1 MHEGEGSLY
10 MFWRRE
16 ERRRAAAA
24 ESIAELIHE
33 ARGGGSPDDEPA
45 EPATDAEGR
54 ALIRRRYRYVGQVQ
68 GVGFRWT
75 SQRIAG
81 SLGLAGWVRNEDDG
95 SVTLVLQGTQDQ
107 LGAFASQL
115 AETLSRYAR
124 YTVADRQDEP
134 VRAGETAF
142 KVRY

>member
-1 MHEGEGSLY
+1 

-16 ERRRAAAA
+16 ERRGAAAA
-24 ESIAELIHE
+24 ESIADLIRE
-33 ARGGGSPDDEPA
+33 ARGGGSPDEAPEEP
-45 EPATDAEGR
+45 PRDAEGR

-75 SQRIAG
+75 SQRIANA
-81 SLGLAGWVRNEDDG
+81 LGIAGWVRNEDDG

-107 LGAFASQL
+107 LGAFATKL

-124 YTVADRQDEP
+124 YTVAGREDEP
-134 VRAGETAF
+134 VRAGETVF

>member
-1 MHEGEGSLY
+1 
-10 MFWRRE
+10 MFWRRD

-24 ESIAELIHE
+24 ESVADLIRE
-33 ARGGGSPDDEPA
+33 ARGGGSPDPVDEHACA
-45 EPATDAEGR
+45 EVLDENGE

-81 SLGLAGWVRNEDDG
+81 TLGLAGWVRNEDDG
-95 SVTLVLQGTQDQ
+95 SVTLVLQGTQGQ
-107 LGAFASQL
+107 LGAFATKL
-115 AETLSRYAR
+115 AENLSHYAR
-124 YTVADRQDEP
+124 YTVADREDEP
-134 VRAGETAF
+134 VVAGETSF